1 MSTDVL
7 LPQWGMGMNEGQVVK
22 WLKKEGDPVSKGD
35 ALVEIESAKVNAEV
49 EATADGVL
57 GKILVPE
64 GTDVPVGT
72 RLGVLLS
79 EGEDS
84 SILDSIEPYA
94 APAPPKAPTLA
105 RRAPAAATAT
115 RGAGRRQVV
124 TPRARRLA
132 TELGVDLET
141 VQGTGPSGR
150 VTEDDVR
157 RTAEEGPAPSG
168 GGSDIP
174 VREVIP
180 VTGLRGAIARRMT
193 ESSRAPAVTLNTHV
207 DVTAAVDLQ
216 RRLLAAWRRNRLRPQ
231 YQDLVLAATVKALED
246 TPLANAHLVGDE
258 LRIMDEINLGV
269 AVAVPDGLIVPVIR
283 NASGKT
289 VIELAQGIRELVR
302 LSRNQSLGIDQMTGS
317 TFTVTNLASYDVDQF
332 NPLLNPPEIGI
343 LGVGRIEVR
352 PTFVDGEVAARSIGH
367 LCLTF
372 DHRAWDGAPAAE
384 FLRKVANNLRDPEW
398 MAD

>member
-1 MSTDVL
+1 
-7 LPQWGMGMNEGQVVK
+7 MGMNEGQVVK
-22 WLKKEGDPVSKGD
+22 WLKKEGDPVAKGD

-49 EATADGVL
+49 EATADGTL

-72 RLGVLLS
+72 RLGLLLA
-79 EGEDS
+79 EGEDAS
-84 SILDSIEPYA
+84 VLDSFEPYS
-94 APAPPKAPTLA
+94 APVAPKPPTPA
-105 RRAPAAATAT
+105 RRASAAG

-132 TELGVDLET
+132 SELGVDLDT
-141 VQGTGPSGR
+141 VEGTGPSGR

-157 RTAEEGPAPSG
+157 RTAEEGPAPAAA
-168 GGSDIP
+168 SDIP

-180 VTGLRGAIARRMT
+180 LSGLRGAIAKRMT

-207 DVTAAVDLQ
+207 DVTAAVALQ
-216 RRLLAAWRRNRLRPQ
+216 RQLVRDWRRHRLRPQ
-231 YQDLVLAATVKALED
+231 YQDLILAATVKALED
-246 TPLANAHLVGDE
+246 TPQANAHIVGDE
-258 LRIMDEINLGV
+258 VRILDEINLGV

-283 NASGKT
+283 SAGGKT
-289 VIELAQGIRELVR
+289 IVELAQAIRELVR
-302 LSRNQSLGIDQMTGS
+302 MSRNQSLGIDQMTGS
-317 TFTVTNLASYDVDQF
+317 TFTITNLASYDVDQF
-332 NPLLNPPEIGI
+332 NPIINPPEVGI
-343 LGVGRIEVR
+343 LGVGRIEER
-352 PTFVDGEVAARSIGH
+352 PAIVGGEIVARSIGH

>member
-1 MSTDVL
+1 MPTDVL

-22 WLKKEGDPVSKGD
+22 WLKKEGDPVAKGD

-49 EATADGVL
+49 EATADGTL

-72 RLGVLLS
+72 RLGLLLS
-79 EGEDS
+79 EGEDPS
-84 SILDSIEPYA
+84 VLDSFEPYSA
-94 APAPPKAPTLA
+94 PVAPKPPAPA
-105 RRAPAAATAT
+105 RRAPAAGPAG

-132 TELGVDLET
+132 SELEVDLDT

-157 RTAEEGPAPSG
+157 RTAEEGPAPG
-168 GGSDIP
+168 AGSDIP

-180 VTGLRGAIARRMT
+180 LTGLRGAIAKRMT

-207 DVTAAVDLQ
+207 DVTAAVALQ
-216 RRLLAAWRRNRLRPQ
+216 RQLVRDWRRNRLRPQ
-231 YQDLVLAATVKALED
+231 YQDLVLAATVKALEE
-246 TPLANAHLVGDE
+246 TPQANAHLVGDE
-258 LRIMDEINLGV
+258 VRILDEINLGV

-283 NASGKT
+283 NAGGKSI
-289 VIELAQGIRELVR
+289 VELAQAIRELVR
-302 LSRNQSLGIDQMTGS
+302 LSRSQSLGIDQMTGS
-317 TFTVTNLASYDVDQF
+317 TFTITNLASYDVDQF

-343 LGVGRIEVR
+343 LGVGRIEER
-352 PTFVDGEVAARSIGH
+352 PAIFDGEVVARSIGH

-384 FLRKVANNLRDPEW
+384 FLRKVGNNLSDPEW
-398 MAD
+398 MAG

>member
-1 MSTDVL
+1 MPTNVL

-22 WLKKEGDPVSKGD
+22 WLKSEGDPVVKGD
-35 ALVEIESAKVNAEV
+35 ALVEIESAKVNSEV
-49 EATADGVL
+49 EAPADGVL
-57 GKILVPE
+57 GKILVAE

-79 EGEDS
+79 EGDDP

-94 APAPPKAPTLA
+94 VPAPVVA
-105 RRAPAAATAT
+105 RRAPAAAPAA

-132 TELGVDLET
+132 SELGVDVESI
-141 VQGTGPSGR
+141 QGTGPSGR

-157 RTAEEGPAPSG
+157 RTAEEGPAPAA
-168 GGSDIP
+168 GGSLVP

-180 VTGLRGAIARRMT
+180 ITGLRGAIARRMT
-193 ESSRAPAVTLNTHV
+193 ESSRTPSVTLNTHV

-216 RRLLAAWRRNRLRPQ
+216 RRLLSAWRRNRLRPQ
-231 YQDLVLAATVKALED
+231 YQDLILAATVKALTD
-246 TPLANAHLVGDE
+246 TPIANAHLVGDE
-258 LRIMDEINLGV
+258 LRILDEINLGV

-283 NASGKT
+283 NASGKS
-289 VIELAQGIRELVR
+289 VVELAQEIRELVR
-302 LSRNQSLGIDQMTGS
+302 MARSQSLGIDQMTGG
-317 TFTVTNLASYDVDQF
+317 TFTVTNLGSYDVDQF

-352 PTFVDGEVAARSIGH
+352 PMFVGGEVAARSIGH

-398 MAD
+398 MAG

>member
-1 MSTDVL
+1 MPTDVL

-22 WLKKEGDPVSKGD
+22 WLKSEGDPVVKGD
-35 ALVEIESAKVNAEV
+35 ALVEIESAKVNSEV
-49 EATADGVL
+49 EAPADGVL

-79 EGEDS
+79 EGDDP

-94 APAPPKAPTLA
+94 APRSAPTVARA
-105 RRAPAAATAT
+105 RRAPAAASAT
-115 RGAGRRQVV
+115 RDAGRRQVV

-132 TELGVDLET
+132 SELRVDVESI
-141 VQGTGPSGR
+141 QGTGPSGR

-157 RTAEEGPAPSG
+157 RTAEEGPAPG
-168 GGSDIP
+168 DGGSLVP
-174 VREVIP
+174 VREVVPI
-180 VTGLRGAIARRMT
+180 TGLRGAIARRMT
-193 ESSRAPAVTLNTHV
+193 ESSRTPSVTLNTHV
-207 DVTAAVDLQ
+207 DVTAAVELQ
-216 RRLLAAWRRNRLRPQ
+216 RRLVSAWRRNRLRPQ
-231 YQDLVLAATVKALED
+231 YQDLILAATVKALTD

-258 LRIMDEINLGV
+258 LRILDEINLGV

-289 VIELAQGIRELVR
+289 VVELAQEIRELVR
-302 LSRNQSLGIDQMTGS
+302 MARSQSLGIDQMTGG
-317 TFTVTNLASYDVDQF
+317 TFTVTNLGSYDVDQF

-352 PTFVDGEVAARSIGH
+352 PMFVGGEVAARSIGH

-398 MAD
+398 MAG

>member
-1 MSTDVL
+1 MPTDVL

-22 WLKKEGDPVSKGD
+22 WLKKEGDPVAKGD

-49 EATADGVL
+49 EATADGTL

-72 RLGVLLS
+72 RLGLLLAD
-79 EGEDS
+79 GEDAS
-84 SILDSIEPYA
+84 VLDSFEPYSA
-94 APAPPKAPTLA
+94 PVAPKPPAPA
-105 RRAPAAATAT
+105 RRASAAGAAG

-132 TELGVDLET
+132 SELGVDLDT

-157 RTAEEGPAPSG
+157 RTAEEGPAPG
-168 GGSDIP
+168 AGSDIP

-180 VTGLRGAIARRMT
+180 LSGLRGAIAKRMT

-207 DVTAAVDLQ
+207 DVTAAVALQ
-216 RRLLAAWRRNRLRPQ
+216 RRLVRDWRRNRLRPQ

-258 LRIMDEINLGV
+258 VRILDEINLGV
-269 AVAVPDGLIVPVIR
+269 ALAIPDGLIVPVIR
-283 NASGKT
+283 NAGGKSI
-289 VIELAQGIRELVR
+289 VELAQAIRELVR

-317 TFTVTNLASYDVDQF
+317 TFTVTNLSSYDVDQF

-343 LGVGRIEVR
+343 LGVGRIEER
-352 PTFVDGEVAARSIGH
+352 PAIVDGEVVARSIGH

-384 FLRKVANNLRDPEW
+384 FLRKVAGNLSDPVW

>member
-1 MSTDVL
+1 MPTDVL

-22 WLKKEGDPVSKGD
+22 WLKKEGDPVAKGD

-49 EATADGVL
+49 EATADGIL

-72 RLGVLLS
+72 RLGVLLA

-94 APAPPKAPTLA
+94 APAPPKPPTLS
-105 RRAPAAATAT
+105 RRAPAAPRAS
-115 RGAGRRQVV
+115 GRRQVV

-132 TELGVDLET
+132 SELGVDLET

-157 RTAEEGPAPSG
+157 RTAEEGPAAG

-180 VTGLRGAIARRMT
+180 LTGLRGAIAKRMT
-193 ESSRAPAVTLNTHV
+193 ESSRAPCVTLNTHV
-207 DVTAAVDLQ
+207 DVTAAVALQ
-216 RRLLAAWRRNRLRPQ
+216 RQLVRDWRRHRLRPQ

-258 LRIMDEINLGV
+258 LRILDEINLGV

-283 NASGKT
+283 NAGGKT
-289 VIELAQGIRELVR
+289 IVELAQAIRELVR
-302 LSRNQSLGIDQMTGS
+302 MSRNQSLGIDQMTGS

-352 PTFVDGEVAARSIGH
+352 PMFVDGEVAARSIGH

>member
-1 MSTDVL
+1 MPTDVL

-22 WLKKEGDPVSKGD
+22 WLKKEGDPVAKGD

-49 EATADGVL
+49 EATADGIL

-72 RLGVLLS
+72 RLGVLLA

-94 APAPPKAPTLA
+94 APAPPKPPTLA
-105 RRAPAAATAT
+105 RRAPAAPRAS
-115 RGAGRRQVV
+115 GRRQVV

-132 TELGVDLET
+132 SELGVDLET

-157 RTAEEGPAPSG
+157 RTAEEGPAAG

-180 VTGLRGAIARRMT
+180 LTGLRGAIAKRMT

-207 DVTAAVDLQ
+207 DVTAAVALQ
-216 RRLLAAWRRNRLRPQ
+216 RQLVRDWRRHRLRPQ

-258 LRIMDEINLGV
+258 LRILDEINLGV

-283 NASGKT
+283 NAGGKT
-289 VIELAQGIRELVR
+289 IVELAQAIRELVR
-302 LSRNQSLGIDQMTGS
+302 MSRNQSLGIDQMTGS

-332 NPLLNPPEIGI
+332 NPLLNPPETGI

-352 PTFVDGEVAARSIGH
+352 PMFVDGEVAARSIGH

>member
-1 MSTDVL
+1 MPTDVL

-22 WLKKEGDPVSKGD
+22 WLKKEGDPVAKGD

-49 EATADGVL
+49 EATADGTL

-72 RLGVLLS
+72 RLGLLLAD
-79 EGEDS
+79 GEDS
-84 SILDSIEPYA
+84 SVLDSFEPYSAPA
-94 APAPPKAPTLA
+94 APKPPAPA
-105 RRAPAAATAT
+105 RRAPATG
-115 RGAGRRQVV
+115 RGSGRRQVV

-132 TELGVDLET
+132 SELGVELDT

-157 RTAEEGPAPSG
+157 RTAEEGPAPG
-168 GGSDIP
+168 AGSDIP
-174 VREVIP
+174 VREVVP
-180 VTGLRGAIARRMT
+180 LSGLRGAIAKRMT

-207 DVTAAVDLQ
+207 DVTAAVALQ
-216 RRLLAAWRRNRLRPQ
+216 RKLVRDWRRNRLRPQ

-246 TPLANAHLVGDE
+246 TPLANSHLVGDE
-258 LRIMDEINLGV
+258 VRILDEINLGV
-269 AVAVPDGLIVPVIR
+269 ALAVPDGLIVPVIR
-283 NASGKT
+283 NAGGKSI
-289 VIELAQGIRELVR
+289 VELAQAIRELVR
-302 LSRNQSLGIDQMTGS
+302 LSRSQSLAIDQMTGS
-317 TFTVTNLASYDVDQF
+317 TFTVTNLSSYDVDQF

-343 LGVGRIEVR
+343 LGVGRIEER
-352 PTFVDGEVAARSIGH
+352 PAIVDGEIVARSIGH

-384 FLRKVANNLRDPEW
+384 FLRKVAGNLSDPAW

>member
-1 MSTDVL
+1 MPTDVL

-22 WLKKEGDPVSKGD
+22 WLKKEGDPVAKGD

-49 EATADGVL
+49 EATADGIL

-72 RLGVLLS
+72 RLGVLLA

-94 APAPPKAPTLA
+94 APAPPKPPTLA
-105 RRAPAAATAT
+105 RRAPVAPRAS
-115 RGAGRRQVV
+115 GRRQVV

-132 TELGVDLET
+132 SELGVDLDT

-157 RTAEEGPAPSG
+157 RTAEEGPAAG

-180 VTGLRGAIARRMT
+180 LTGLRGAIAKRMT

-207 DVTAAVDLQ
+207 DVTTAVALQ
-216 RRLLAAWRRNRLRPQ
+216 RQLVRDWRRHRLRPQ

-258 LRIMDEINLGV
+258 LRILDEINLGV

-283 NASGKT
+283 NAGGKT
-289 VIELAQGIRELVR
+289 IVELAQAIRELVR
-302 LSRNQSLGIDQMTGS
+302 MSRNQSLGIDQMTGS

-332 NPLLNPPEIGI
+332 NPLLNPPETGI

-352 PTFVDGEVAARSIGH
+352 PMFVDGEVAARSIGH

>member
-1 MSTDVL
+1 MPTDVL

-22 WLKKEGDPVSKGD
+22 WLKKEGDPVAKGD

-49 EATADGVL
+49 EATADGTL

-72 RLGVLLS
+72 RLGLLLS
-79 EGEDS
+79 EGEDPS
-84 SILDSIEPYA
+84 VLDSFEPYS
-94 APAPPKAPTLA
+94 APVAPKPPTAA
-105 RRAPAAATAT
+105 RRAPAA

-132 TELGVDLET
+132 SELEVDLDT

-157 RTAEEGPAPSG
+157 RTAEEGPAPG
-168 GGSDIP
+168 AGSDIP

-180 VTGLRGAIARRMT
+180 LTGLRGAIAKRMT

-207 DVTAAVDLQ
+207 DVTAAVALQ
-216 RRLLAAWRRNRLRPQ
+216 RQLVRDWRRDRLRPQ
-231 YQDLVLAATVKALED
+231 YQDLVLAATVKALEE
-246 TPLANAHLVGDE
+246 TPQANAHLVGDE
-258 LRIMDEINLGV
+258 VRILDEINLGV

-283 NASGKT
+283 NAGGKSI
-289 VIELAQGIRELVR
+289 VELAQAIRELVR
-302 LSRNQSLGIDQMTGS
+302 LSRSQSLAIEQMTGS
-317 TFTVTNLASYDVDQF
+317 TFTITNLASYDVDQF

-343 LGVGRIEVR
+343 LGVGRIEER
-352 PTFVDGEVAARSIGH
+352 PAIVDGEVVARSIGH

-384 FLRKVANNLRDPEW
+384 FLRKVGNNLSDPEW
-398 MAD
+398 MAS

>member
-1 MSTDVL
+1 MPTDVL

-22 WLKKEGDPVSKGD
+22 WLKKEGDPVAKGD

-49 EATADGVL
+49 EATADGIL

-72 RLGVLLS
+72 RLGVLLA

-94 APAPPKAPTLA
+94 APAPPKPPTLA
-105 RRAPAAATAT
+105 RRAPAAP
-115 RGAGRRQVV
+115 RGSGRRQVV

-132 TELGVDLET
+132 SELGVDLET

-157 RTAEEGPAPSG
+157 RTAEEGPAAG

-180 VTGLRGAIARRMT
+180 LTGLRGAIAKRMT

-207 DVTAAVDLQ
+207 DVTAAVALQ
-216 RRLLAAWRRNRLRPQ
+216 RQLVRDWRRHRLRPQ

-258 LRIMDEINLGV
+258 LRILDEINLGV

-283 NASGKT
+283 NAGGKT
-289 VIELAQGIRELVR
+289 IVELAQAIRELVR
-302 LSRNQSLGIDQMTGS
+302 MSRNQSLGIDQMTGS
-317 TFTVTNLASYDVDQF
+317 TFTITNLASYDVDQF
-332 NPLLNPPEIGI
+332 NPLLNPPETGI

-352 PTFVDGEVAARSIGH
+352 PMFVDGEVAARSIGH

>member
-1 MSTDVL
+1 MPTDVL

-22 WLKKEGDPVSKGD
+22 WLKKEGDPVAKGD

-49 EATADGVL
+49 EATADGTL

-72 RLGVLLS
+72 RLGLLLS
-79 EGEDS
+79 EGEDPS
-84 SILDSIEPYA
+84 VLDSFEPYSA
-94 APAPPKAPTLA
+94 PTAPKPPAPA
-105 RRAPAAATAT
+105 RRAPAAG

-132 TELGVDLET
+132 SELEVDLDT

-157 RTAEEGPAPSG
+157 RTAEEGPAQG
-168 GGSDIP
+168 AGSDIP

-180 VTGLRGAIARRMT
+180 LTGLRGAIAKRMT

-207 DVTAAVDLQ
+207 DVTAAVALQ
-216 RRLLAAWRRNRLRPQ
+216 RQLVRDWRRDRLRPQ
-231 YQDLVLAATVKALED
+231 YQDLVLAATVRALEE
-246 TPLANAHLVGDE
+246 TPHANAHLVGDE
-258 LRIMDEINLGV
+258 VRILDEINLGV

-283 NASGKT
+283 NAGGKSI
-289 VIELAQGIRELVR
+289 VELAQAIRELVR
-302 LSRNQSLGIDQMTGS
+302 LSRSQSLAIEQMTGS
-317 TFTVTNLASYDVDQF
+317 TFTITNLASYDVDQF

-343 LGVGRIEVR
+343 LGVGRIEER
-352 PTFVDGEVAARSIGH
+352 PAIVDGEVVARSIGH

-384 FLRKVANNLRDPEW
+384 FLRKVGNNLSDPEW
-398 MAD
+398 MAG